1 MPDKKNSPNLGTR
14 RGALSGGAPGWLL
27 QRISAAIAFGIIIT
41 HLLVIEY
48 TTPGEP
54 ITFTESV
61 QRLQNPLFPS
71 LWLILLGAG
80 LYHALYGLRNV
91 ILDFF
96 KIRNLKALTWTLFGF
111 GIIVFVFGVFSLM
124 PLILGKPLFGN

>member
-1 MPDKKNSPNLGTR
+1 VSEKENSPNLEAR
-14 RGALSGGAPGWLL
+14 RTPLSGGTPGWLL
-27 QRISAAIAFGIIIT
+27 QRLSAAIIFGILII

-54 ITFTESV
+54 ITFAESV
-61 QRLQNPLFPS
+61 QRLQNPLFLS
-71 LWLILLGAG
+71 LWLILLGVG

-96 KIRNLKALTWTLFGF
+96 KIRNLKALTWTLFGVGITVF
-111 GIIVFVFGVFSLM
+111 GFGVFALI